1 MAPIMT
7 IHLSPAAQAEL
18 DAYIDEN
25 CGDEP
30 MPFEIRSMAAAFCA
44 VALHLSHD
52 CRQLLDVAAE
62 LEVIN
67 D

>member
-1 MAPIMT
+1 MT